1 MISHEVYLS
10 SLQLNQ
16 TYWACADGCADE
28 PVQLLFIPSGR
39 LQLSTLELVGRDQI
53 ERFFTDRASDNQKSG
68 RTTRHF
74 SSGFT
79 PEMVGSE
86 RLLVKSLVMV
96 FAGSGALPLPSESPS
111 TIADVE
117 DVLVLSANG
126 QWLFESRL
134 IKPVF
139 VGSSAA
145 KFAQRT

>member
-1 MISHEVYLS
+1 L
-10 SLQLNQ
+10 LQLNQ
-16 TYWACADGCADE
+16 NYWACADASTDNA
-28 PVQLLFIPSGR
+28 VQFLFTPDGR
-39 LQLSTLELVGRDQI
+39 LQLGALDLVGRDQI
-53 ERFFTDRASDNQKSG
+53 EGFFTDRASENQKSG
-68 RTTRHF
+68 RITRHF

-79 PEMVGSE
+79 PEAVSSE
-86 RLLVKSLVMV
+86 RLIAKSLVMV

-139 VGSSAA
+139 VGATAA

>member
-1 MISHEVYLS
+1 MISPEILLTP
-10 SLQLNQ
+10 LQLNQ
-16 TYWACADGCADE
+16 RYWAGADAATD
-28 PVQLLFIPSGR
+28 VAVHRLFSPAGR
-39 LQLSTLELVGRDQI
+39 LQLGALNLVGRDRI
-53 ERFFTDRASDNQKSG
+53 ERFFADRASENQQSG

-79 PEMVGSE
+79 PEAVGSE

-96 FAGSGALPLPSESPS
+96 FAGSGALPLPSEPPS

-134 IKPVF
+134 ITPVF
-139 VGSSAA
+139 VSASAA
-145 KFAQRT
+145 TFAQRT